1 MAKIRLVTDSTAD
14 IPVNLREEL
23 DIAVLPISIISG
35 EKEYK
40 DGYDLTPQEFYEI
53 LEASEELP
61 TTSRVVPA
69 DYQDLYEE
77 SYEMGYTDII
87 VVCLNSK
94 GSSTLQGAIMSK
106 DMFFEENP
114 DAKDKINIVII
125 DSLTYSGG
133 YGLPVVEAA
142 KMIKNGASPQEI
154 VDYIEDFVKNVRP
167 VVIPFNLQYAKKS
180 GRVSAASAF
189 VGDALGL
196 KPIIA
201 FEDGESK
208 VLSKVRGD
216 KKAMSTLVDMAACER
231 KPGTPYVLVY
241 GNNAEAYEKFKAM
254 CIERL
259 GEEPTYEYAVGCV
272 ISLNIGPDMV
282 AVIYRK

>member
-14 IPVNLREEL
+14 IPVNIREEL
-23 DIAVLPISIISG
+23 DITVLPISIITD

-40 DGYDLTPQEFYEI
+40 DGYDLTPQEFYELI
-53 LEASEELP
+53 ENAEELP
-61 TTSRVVPA
+61 STSRVVPA
-69 DYQDLYEE
+69 DYQDMYEE
-77 SYEMGYTDII
+77 SYEMGYTDVI

-94 GSSTLQGAIMSK
+94 GSSTMQGAIWSK
-106 DMFFEENP
+106 DLFFEENP
-114 DAKDKINIVII
+114 EAEGKMNIFII

-133 YGLPVVEAA
+133 YGLPVVEGA
-142 KMIKNGASPQEI
+142 KMIKNGASAQEVI
-154 VDYIEDFVKNVRP
+154 DYIEDFLKNVRP
-167 VVIPFNLQYAKKS
+167 IVVPFNLKFAKKS

-208 VLSKVRGD
+208 VISKVRGD
-216 KKAMSTLVDMAACER
+216 KKAMSALVDLAVSER
-231 KPGTPYVLVY
+231 KPNTPYILVY

-254 CIERL
+254 CIEKL
-259 GEEPTYEYAVGCV
+259 GEEPTYEYAIGCV

-282 AVIYRK
+282 AIIYRK

>member
-23 DIAVLPISIISG
+23 DITVLPITIING

-40 DGYDLTPQEFYEI
+40 DGYDLTPQEFYTIIE
-53 LEASEELP
+53 ECEELP

-69 DYQDLYEE
+69 LYQDVYEE
-77 SYEMGYTDII
+77 SFEQGYTDVI

-94 GSSTLQGAIMSK
+94 GSSTMQGAIMSK
-106 DMFFEENP
+106 DTFFEENP
-114 DAKDKINIVII
+114 EAKDKINIYII

-142 KMIKNGASPQEI
+142 KLVKTGAEAQEV
-154 VDYIEDFVKNVRP
+154 VDFINEWLQNVQP
-167 VVIPFNLQYAKKS
+167 VVVPLNLKFAKRS
-180 GRVSAASAF
+180 GRVSSASAF

-196 KPIIA
+196 KPIII
-201 FEDGESK
+201 FENGENK
-208 VLSKVRGD
+208 VLSKIRGD
-216 KKAMSTLVDMAACER
+216 KKAMTALVDMAAKDR
-231 KPGTPYVLVY
+231 KPGSPYALVY
-241 GNNAEAYEKFKAM
+241 GNNDEAYDKFKAM
-254 CIERL
+254 CLDRL
-259 GEEPTYEYAVGCV
+259 GMEPTYEYAVGCV

-282 AVIYRK
+282 AIIYRK